1 MVRLSISQKIYM
13 ISRFT
18 LLNMKAEQLS
28 KSILDLDSNI
38 RFAGVME
45 KSGHLYAGGMREG
58 VEEYLKGR
66 NPELSLA
73 QTAYVVDLRRMFS
86 SELGDL
92 KYIVYAYDK
101 VNIFSLPVRD
111 HVLVFSADNTANID
125 HLTEKVLQYVKSIES
140 ELSLYPPA
148 NIINTEKKEI
158 LRNLHES
165 GIPEDMIADQLDLD
179 INTVKMLIQELH
191 GS

>member
-18 LLNMKAEQLS
+18 LLNMRAEQLS

-101 VNIFSLPVRD
+101 VKIFSLPVRD

-140 ELSLYPPA
+140 ELSLYPPT